1 MRHRCICLAIE
12 SCERSATGRA
22 VPPREALHQCIGP
35 PLSNSLAT
43 LLDTANP
50 VLVQPALKIYRSRYS
65 SIGLCENQMYPFVPN
80 GLAALQEANHRLF
93 VATSQSTEYA
103 IHIIA
108 HFDLSKYF
116 DRVYRSEL
124 TGERSDRSELVAFIL
139 EAEGVDRRT
148 TWMIGDR
155 SHDIVGGARNGLQT
169 IGVRWGFGS
178 EEELLEAGADL
189 IVDDMAQSL
198 VHVSA
203 V

>member
-1 MRHRCICLAIE
+1 
-12 SCERSATGRA
+12 
-22 VPPREALHQCIGP
+22 
-35 PLSNSLAT
+35 
-43 LLDTANP
+43 
-50 VLVQPALKIYRSRYS
+50 
-65 SIGLCENQMYPFVPN
+65 MYPFVPN
-80 GLAALQEANHRLF
+80 GLAALQKANHRLF
-93 VATSQSTEYA
+93 VATSQPTKYA

-108 HFDLSKYF
+108 HFDLTKYF

-124 TGERSDRSELVAFIL
+124 TGERSDKSELVAFIL

-148 TWMIGDR
+148 AWMIGDR

-178 EEELLEAGADL
+178 DEELLEAGADL
-189 IVDDMAQSL
+189 IVDDVAQSL